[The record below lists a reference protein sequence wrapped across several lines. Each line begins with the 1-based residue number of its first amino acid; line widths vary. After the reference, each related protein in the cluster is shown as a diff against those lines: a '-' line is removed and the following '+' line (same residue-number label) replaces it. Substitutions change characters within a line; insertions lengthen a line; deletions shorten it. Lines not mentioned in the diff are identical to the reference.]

1 MKWKEE
7 REQVVRDLGRIL
19 VQTRAIQFGTF
30 TLSSGKMSSYYV
42 DLRIVPS
49 YPDVFEKA
57 VTAYIDAVK
66 NLIGLEKVDAVAGV
80 PTSGLTYATAVAYNL
95 RKPLIYVRDEVKEYG
110 TAKKIEGVMKP
121 GAKVVILDD
130 LITTGNSLIK
140 TIDAIRSEGGEV
152 DNAVVLIDRLEG
164 GRERLAE
171 KKVKLNPVTDM
182 LELTNLLYDM
192 DLINEDEN
200 AAVKSQIQQGAAR
213 TPTGKGRFSS
223 RSDRWSDS

>member
-1 MKWKEE
+1 LNWEEE

-19 VQTRAIQFGTF
+19 VQARALQFGTF
-30 TLSSGKMSSYYV
+30 TLSSGKISSYYV

-66 NLIGLEKVDAVAGV
+66 NLVGLNEIEAVAGV
-80 PTSGLTYATAVAYNL
+80 PTSGLTYATAVAYSL
-95 RKPLIYVRDEVKEYG
+95 RKPLIYVRDMVKDYG

-152 DNAVVLIDRLEG
+152 ENAVVLIDRLEG
-164 GRERLAE
+164 GREKLAE
-171 KKVKLNPVTDM
+171 KNVKLNPVTDM
-182 LELTNLLYDM
+182 LELTDLLYDM
-192 DLINEDEN
+192 EMIDDDQNT
-200 AAVKSQIQQGAAR
+200 AVKSQIQKGAIR
-213 TPTGKGRFSS
+213 TSTNKERT
-223 RSDRWSDS
+223 